1 MLSHQY
7 RIKLEEICG
16 RIEKGETVELQDII
30 WCEKLAK
37 SNRSASEILRKAR
50 RIAIQ
55 GKGEPGSLD
64 EFLQTM
70 DLGFADPAD
79 HRSRFDGAD
88 DIANFF
94 HNDDE
99 EMRRD

>member
-1 MLSHQY
+1 MLSHNY
-7 RIKLEEICG
+7 RIKLEEICN
-16 RIEKGETVELQDII
+16 RIETHQEVSLQNII
-30 WCEKLAK
+30 WAEKLAK
-37 SNRSASEILRKAR
+37 SNRSAAEILRKAR

-70 DLGFADPAD
+70 DLGFADPRE
-79 HRSRFDGAD
+79 HRSHFNGAD

-94 HNDDE
+94 HNDE

>member
-7 RIKLEEICG
+7 RIRLQSIAE
-16 RIEKGETVELQDII
+16 RIENGETVELNEMI
-30 WCEKLAK
+30 WCEKLCK
-37 SNRSASEILRKAR
+37 VNRSAAEIIKKAR

-55 GKGEPGSLD
+55 GKGEPGSLN
-64 EFLQTM
+64 EFLQIM
-70 DLGFADPAD
+70 NLGDPD
-79 HRSRFDGAD
+79 PSNHRSHFDDAD

-99 EMRRD
+99 MRRD

>member
-7 RIKLEEICG
+7 RI
-16 RIEKGETVELQDII
+16 RIESIANRIENKQEVSLEDMI
-30 WCEKLAK
+30 WCEKLCK
-37 SNRSASEILRKAR
+37 SNRSAAEIIRKAR

-64 EFLQTM
+64 EFLQIM
-70 DLGFADPAD
+70 NLGDPD
-79 HRSRFDGAD
+79 PSNHRTKFEGAD